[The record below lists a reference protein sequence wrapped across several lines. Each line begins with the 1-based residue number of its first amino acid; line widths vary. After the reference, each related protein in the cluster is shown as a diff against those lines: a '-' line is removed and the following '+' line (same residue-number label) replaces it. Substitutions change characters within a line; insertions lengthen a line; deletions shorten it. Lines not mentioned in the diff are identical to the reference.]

1 MTEKIPFQ
9 SFTDARDK
17 ELTDLEN
24 KEVCIFITRNNNEKM
39 KDNPKIISV
48 GSG

>member
-1 MTEKIPFQ
+1 MTENIQLQ
-9 SFTDARDK
+9 SFTSARDK

-24 KEVCIFITRNNNEKM
+24 KECIFMTRNNNEKM
-39 KDNPKIISV
+39 KENPKT